1 MLKLRP
7 PAPPSDRE
15 KQVADLLRIPEDRVY
30 GERRI
35 REVVELWH
43 DAYEGDDGVV
53 GILCDYLED
62 YPPPEH
68 WLYRTRLQV
77 VSEVNRGRLCWEMP
91 MVPWAMVEALTGA
104 DAVAEIAQMPGSY
117 GRRPWPFPW
126 ADKVNVTVGES
137 DQNTAPVT
145 SAV

>member
-91 MVPWAMVEALTGA
+91 MVPWAMVEAPMTHPSVPLIGEIDTETG
-104 DAVAEIAQMPGSY
+104 MFLPSF
-117 GRRPWPFPW
+117 RWR
-126 ADKVNVTVGES
+126 
-137 DQNTAPVT
+137 
-145 SAV
+145 